1 MRLESTQ
8 KSTGQRESHWT
19 ETKRAKITRMQLVTM
34 LNRNKHY
41 SFRSYLLIWTFVK
54 WKCSNSIWW
63 GMKCFR
69 FISFAYRINCFNII
83 FKLGVLCF
91 CSLFDE
97 MQMDLLLVSFLS
109 TANTCPRSMS
119 SKNTQDFVKFWKRIG
134 EEQERWIMNATIS
147 VFFFSKNSKR
157 HIQRTWTSATVHH
170 IQSMDNFRSKLYT
183 NAYRVFF
190 VIHENVIRSFSL
202 VRFVLCCRRH
212 VTNHE
217 STQSQS
223 FHVYILFCCVL
234 FCFVHSFCLW
244 LSNFDFLFVCV
255 NNKPKRLLN
264 EKTKTKEH
272 AGDDKSR
279 YDKIKRKEKRNR
291 K

>member
-91 CSLFDE
+91 CSLLDE

-147 VFFFSKNSKR
+147 VFFSPKTVKGTFSAHELAQLFITFNLWIILDQNC
-157 HIQRTWTSATVHH
+157 IQMRIACSLSYMKTSSVH
-170 IQSMDNFRSKLYT
+170 SVWFGL
-183 NAYRVFF
+183 FF
-190 VIHENVIRSFSL
+190 VVDDTLPTTSQHNRNHFTFIFFFVVCF
-202 VRFVLCCRRH
+202 FVLFTLFAFDCP
-212 VTNHE
+212 T
-217 STQSQS
+217 SISYLFALTTSQS
-223 FHVYILFCCVL
+223 AY
-234 FCFVHSFCLW
+234 
-244 LSNFDFLFVCV
+244 
-255 NNKPKRLLN
+255 
-264 EKTKTKEH
+264 
-272 AGDDKSR
+272 
-279 YDKIKRKEKRNR
+279 
-291 K
+291 